1 MLQINQLAADLSKVE
16 TELEHLSHTY
26 ADFYKNYTGELFAE
40 QSALATD
47 KLDNLILQATHEVAS
62 QIGFCRQTIVDLCH
76 LIDFRKSYHF
86 LTDAELS
93 LIIDKADLSAS
104 EKLILLKKCTDS
116 GNLQSIKMQWNQLFN
131 NKSYAQVKTNLK
143 I

>member
-1 MLQINQLAADLSKVE
+1 MTPINQLTADLSKVE

-40 QSALATD
+40 QTVLATD

-62 QIGFCRQTIVDLCH
+62 QIGFCRQTIIDLCH
-76 LIDFRKSYHF
+76 FIDFRKTYHF
-86 LTDAELS
+86 LTDAELN

>member
-1 MLQINQLAADLSKVE
+1 MTPINQLTADLSKVE

-40 QSALATD
+40 QTVLATD

-62 QIGFCRQTIVDLCH
+62 QIGFCRQTILDLCH
-76 LIDFRKSYHF
+76 FIDFRKSYHF
-86 LTDAELS
+86 LDESELS
-93 LIIDKADLSAS
+93 LIIDKADLTAP